1 MEDEM
6 FADVES
12 RLTEFS
18 DKIYIDYERE
28 SILLEVRKDYLD
40 EVIKIIRNNFLHLE
54 IIFLKEIDIN
64 ILTILACVPQIID
77 VYNE

>member
-6 FADVES
+6 FNDVNL

-28 SILLEVRKDYLD
+28 SILLEVHKDYLD
-40 EVIKIIRNNFLHLE
+40 EVIKIIKNNFLCLE
-54 IIFLKEIDIN
+54 IIFQKELNID

>member
-6 FADVES
+6 FNDVNL

-28 SILLEVRKDYLD
+28 SILLEVHKDYLD
-40 EVIKIIRNNFLHLE
+40 EVIKIIKNNFLSME
-54 IIFLKEIDIN
+54 VIFQKEIKTD

-77 VYNE
+77 VYDE